1 MTNIDQLIYF
11 IASEWFFDLTKQI
24 PRPISYKG
32 FYPVRGHEQHQYGG
46 GLGGEQGVRRKYYQ
60 G

>member
-32 FYPVRGHEQHQYGG
+32 FYPVRGHEQ
-46 GLGGEQGVRRKYYQ
+46 KYH
-60 G
+60 